1 MSATKILYVL
11 NAAGGGASIG
21 IYELLRKMPQDRYDA
36 YAIMP
41 PGNSQQIQQ
50 IRPLFSDVIVT
61 PLRTWNVPDTVDL
74 FRRTARTFGLRRNGV
89 TLEANTDRIA
99 RAIHE
104 WGIDIV
110 HTGTAIT
117 LSGALA
123 AQKLGIPHIW
133 HIKET
138 IGSKNWVQFPMSDAK
153 LIAYMQSLST
163 QIVVMSDYIGQVFVE
178 NNCTN
183 LHVIPDG
190 IDFDQYQTGSS
201 RKLRETLGV
210 ADDQPLIGMVASMT
224 STWKRHEVFIRMAGL
239 LAEKHPT
246 AQFIIA
252 GPKPSPK
259 ARWPYDLN
267 RRYYESLERLASE
280 VVPEG
285 RIKFLGVL
293 PNPTDIMR
301 SLDVLVHPCD
311 IEPFG
316 RIAIE
321 AMAAGTPVVGPNVGG
336 ISETVVDGET
346 GILVAPGAPEAF
358 ANATEQL
365 IRDPSLRAK
374 MGSAGQKHVREHYT
388 IERMWKRLSPLYDSV
403 RVGVT

>member
-1 MSATKILYVL
+1 MIEQWD
-11 NAAGGGASIG
+11 I
-21 IYELLRKMPQDRYDA
+21 
-36 YAIMP
+36 
-41 PGNSQQIQQ
+41 
-50 IRPLFSDVIVT
+50 
-61 PLRTWNVPDTVDL
+61 DL
-74 FRRTARTFGLRRNGV
+74 
-89 TLEANTDRIA
+89 
-99 RAIHE
+99 
-104 WGIDIV
+104 V
-110 HTGTAIT
+110 HSGTA
-117 LSGALA
+117 LVLAGALA
-123 AQKLGIPHIW
+123 AQQANVPNIW
-133 HIKET
+133 HVKET
-138 IGSKNWVQFPMSDAK
+138 IGRKNRVQFPLPDDR
-153 LIAYMQSLST
+153 LIAYMREFSAHV
-163 QIVVMSDYIGQVFVE
+163 VVMSDYIGQIFRDTARIELTV
-178 NNCTN
+178 
-183 LHVIPDG
+183 LPDG
-190 IDFDQYQTGSS
+190 VDLTPYDGGTSQNLRQHLGIDRDTV
-201 RKLRETLGV
+201 LV
-210 ADDQPLIGMVASMT
+210 GMVAGMT
-224 STWKRHEVFIRMAGL
+224 SMWKRHDLFIRMAGL
-239 LAEKHPT
+239 LAEKHTT

-346 GILVAPGAPEAF
+346 GILVAPGALDAF

-374 MGSAGQKHVREHYT
+374 NGQRWTKARPRT
-388 IERMWKRLSPLYDSV
+388 LYD
-403 RVGVT
+403 